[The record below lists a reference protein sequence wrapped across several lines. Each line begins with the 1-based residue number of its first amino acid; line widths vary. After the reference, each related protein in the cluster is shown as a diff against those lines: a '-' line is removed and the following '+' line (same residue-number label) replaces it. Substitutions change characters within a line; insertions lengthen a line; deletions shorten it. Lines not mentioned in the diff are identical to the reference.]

1 MMNEIKRGHYSVEMH
16 NLKLDFSGV
25 YTSLTIR
32 MHIKTWLKENYEIHK
47 EEYMRKY
54 KLKNFN
60 HGLRFITP
68 EYAKYTEYADVIK

>member
-32 MHIKTWLKENYEIHK
+32 MDVKTWLKENYESHK
-47 EEYMRKY
+47 EEYMSKY
-54 KLKNFN
+54 KLKNFTQFAGIFMIN
-60 HGLRFITP
+60 VFESKLKLINSL
-68 EYAKYTEYADVIK
+68 